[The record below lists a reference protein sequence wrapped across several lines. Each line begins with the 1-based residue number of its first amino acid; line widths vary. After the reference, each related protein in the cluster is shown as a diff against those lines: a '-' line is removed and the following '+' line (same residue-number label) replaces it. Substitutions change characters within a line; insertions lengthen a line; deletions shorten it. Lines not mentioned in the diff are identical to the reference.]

1 MCKIVIFIPSL
12 LSQHRYVQ
20 IWNIQT
26 WNLAEICLWVLD
38 AVLHSLIILIICLYL
53 AELQSFKQYPVHLC
67 EDLYKTLKWMILKHS
82 LGTLCVCVCVISA
95 QWKFPVKDILT
106 VTGHMY
112 IKKKRKWAY
121 ICIEGMGVIILCYYV
136 GDNTVMYVIERDW

>member
-1 MCKIVIFIPSL
+1 MEKGFWKDLKKLCKIVIFIPSL

-38 AVLHSLIILIICLYL
+38 AVLHSLIILIICLHL

-82 LGTLCVCVCVISA
+82 LGTVCVCVISA

-106 VTGHMY
+106 VTGHIY
-112 IKKKRKWAY
+112 VHLKKKKKMSLNMHRGHGGY
-121 ICIEGMGVIILCYYV
+121 H
-136 GDNTVMYVIERDW
+136 TVLSCG

>member
-1 MCKIVIFIPSL
+1 MEKGFWKDLKKLCKIVIFIPSL

-38 AVLHSLIILIICLYL
+38 AVLHSLIISIICLYL

-82 LGTLCVCVCVISA
+82 LGTVCVCHIST
-95 QWKFPVKDILT
+95 VKIPSKRHSYSNWTHLCT
-106 VTGHMY
+106 L
-112 IKKKRKWAY
+112 KKKKKMSLNMHRGHGGY
-121 ICIEGMGVIILCYYV
+121 H
-136 GDNTVMYVIERDW
+136 TVLSCGW